1 MSEPIYKDVLG
12 YPNYEVSLDGLIRRK
27 NTPFRGA
34 KILRQCLNS
43 VNGYNYVGLFY
54 PFILINCYLF
64 RRHFVDV

>member
-34 KILRQCLNS
+34 KI
-43 VNGYNYVGLFY
+43 
-54 PFILINCYLF
+54 
-64 RRHFVDV
+64 

>member
-34 KILRQCLNS
+34 KIVRQCLNS
-43 VNGYNYVGLFY
+43 VS
-54 PFILINCYLF
+54 ILQRADWALSLDLI
-64 RRHFVDV
+64 